1 MFIIVNDNREK
12 IDLIPIRKY
21 QSVLLLLLT
30 LLLISGC
37 ERRIIPGNP
46 FEVYYEEEEEKVP
59 EEDAS
64 NNDCHGSLVSLC
76 EYEPISLFVPKG
88 TSLEDALLRSQ
99 PQLSQVKSLEG
110 VGGAKLIAEMSAD
123 AAGIPYSRDNG
134 QDRIIKIQPMH
145 ILKIHID
152 TIPPCIFSRIMKK
165 EVILRSCVINSTPSI
180 FDEHFDVNIVLTNNT
195 GIPLDV
201 TIRQGT
207 MIESETENVQNI
219 VVTKHYNV
227 SLPPLQTSSMSVLA
241 YCAAHHRS
249 SPSGR
254 RGRITPYVLNAP
266 SSVYNTQQAVWDY
279 IEAPAR
285 NKMTFYAWGKGDD
298 TGRGRV
304 SQTGH
309 AFVYIPRSGFWGFS
323 TLDELINGEG
333 AVYDHSS
340 SRKYATDSCSVYITD
355 YQLNE
360 VYETLDVLLLSPPR
374 YTIGWYDCTS
384 FAMDIADAAGVYY
397 GSRWLIQTPIGFM
410 EQLKKYNK

>member
-1 MFIIVNDNREK
+1 MNKVAKTLSF
-12 IDLIPIRKY
+12 
-21 QSVLLLLLT
+21 LLLL
-30 LLLISGC
+30 ICIGC
-37 ERRIIPGNP
+37 EQKPPYRIPH
-46 FEVYYEEEEEKVP
+46 YYENEEEMEFGEEYSLNTEYESWEEGEDWEDKEWSNHTAVEDYVP
-59 EEDAS
+59 ER
-64 NNDCHGSLVSLC
+64 
-76 EYEPISLFVPKG
+76 LFVPAG
-88 TSLEDALLRSQ
+88 VSFEQALYQSQ
-99 PQLSQVKSLEG
+99 PQLYKNSDIEG
-110 VGGAKLIAEMSAD
+110 LGGAKLIAEMSSD

-165 EVILRSCVINSTPSI
+165 EVIMRSCVINSTPSI

-195 GIPLDV
+195 GILLDV

-227 SLPPLQTSSMSVLA
+227 SLPPLQTSSISVLA

-285 NKMTFYAWGKGDD
+285 NKMTFYAWGRGME
-298 TGRGRV
+298 TGNGHV
-304 SQTGH
+304 SPTGH
-309 AFVYIPRSGFWGFS
+309 AFVYVPRSGYWGFGS
-323 TLDELINGEG
+323 GDGNWIDGQGSLF
-333 AVYDHSS
+333 DHS
-340 SRKYATDSCSVYITD
+340 RQRQYATDSCSVYITD
-355 YQLNE
+355 QQLN
-360 VYETLDVLLLSPPR
+360 DVFAKLRLLRDNTPR
-374 YTIGWYDCTS
+374 YHMGIYDCTS
-384 FAMDIADAAGVYY
+384 FTMDIADAAGVYY

-410 EQLKKYNK
+410 EQLKKYNR

>member
-1 MFIIVNDNREK
+1 MNKVSKTLSF
-12 IDLIPIRKY
+12 
-21 QSVLLLLLT
+21 LLLL
-30 LLLISGC
+30 ICFGC
-37 ERRIIPGNP
+37 EQKPPYRIPH
-46 FEVYYEEEEEKVP
+46 YYENEEEVEIGEEYSLNTEHENWEEDEDWEDYPAVEDYVP
-59 EEDAS
+59 ER
-64 NNDCHGSLVSLC
+64 
-76 EYEPISLFVPKG
+76 LFVPAG
-88 TSLEDALLRSQ
+88 VSFEQALYQSQ
-99 PQLSQVKSLEG
+99 PQLYKNSDIEG
-110 VGGAKLIAEMSAD
+110 LGGTKLIAEMSAD

-152 TIPPCIFSRIMKK
+152 TIPPCIFGRILKK

-227 SLPPLQTSSMSVLA
+227 SLPPLQTSSISVLA
-241 YCAAHHRS
+241 YCAARHRS

-285 NKMTFYAWGKGDD
+285 NKMTFYAWGKGME
-298 TGRGRV
+298 TGNGHV
-304 SQTGH
+304 SPTGH
-309 AFVYIPRSGFWGFS
+309 AFVYVPRSGYWGFGS
-323 TLDELINGEG
+323 GDGNWIDGQGSLF
-333 AVYDHSS
+333 DHS
-340 SRKYATDSCSVYITD
+340 RQRQYATDSCSVYITD
-355 YQLNE
+355 QQLND
-360 VYETLDVLLLSPPR
+360 VYAKLRLLRDNTPR
-374 YTIGWYDCTS
+374 YHMGIYDCTS
-384 FAMDIADAAGVYY
+384 FTMDVADAAGVYY

-410 EQLKKYNK
+410 EQLKKYNR